1 MTTMTY
7 RTLGRSG
14 LRVSSVGLGCNNF
27 GRPGTLTETQKG
39 TDRVIDAGKVR

>member
-39 TDRVIDAGKVR
+39 TDRVIHAGKVR